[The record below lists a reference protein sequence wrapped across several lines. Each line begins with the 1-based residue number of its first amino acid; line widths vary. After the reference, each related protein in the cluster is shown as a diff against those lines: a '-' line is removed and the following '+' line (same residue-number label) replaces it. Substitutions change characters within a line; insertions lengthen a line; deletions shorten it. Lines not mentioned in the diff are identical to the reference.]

1 MECVYF
7 VVVFAIHFLF
17 FYSFSFVL
25 RCMYCATLDI
35 LSILL
40 QVQVRIWPAA
50 AAVFTYYSVIM
61 YCQRSLVVA
70 VWLDVLLPFEAA
82 SSPPARGSLPQP
94 QFCPRTVPHSTLVLI
109 SFFGVRVG

>member
-1 MECVYF
+1 MCILWLLY
-7 VVVFAIHFLF
+7 F
-17 FYSFSFVL
+17 FYLFSCTAFVL

-50 AAVFTYYSVIM
+50 AAAAAAETVM
-61 YCQRSLVVA
+61 YLLIIQLLCIVKKSLVVA
-70 VWLDVLLPFEAA
+70 VWVVVLLPFEAA

-94 QFCPRTVPHSTLVLI
+94 
-109 SFFGVRVG
+109 